1 MRRFHAT
8 SRGPCSMAERRI
20 LPGGSTIIEL
30 YFALAI
36 GGILMLMG
44 MVTWVGGWKALE
56 GMKYANMAYL
66 NAFGATN
73 AIEEQVERCNTIQV
87 PDPNN
92 AGVTSIQLLVPNQ
105 NVPGTTLRR
114 AYRRVGNNL
123 IMEWKDEG
131 IGPVTIFS
139 NVTAFGATILDAP
152 TNSLVQLTC
161 TCVDG
166 TKTISMSTVAWRRN

>member
-8 SRGPCSMAERRI
+8 SRWPCGKAERRR
-20 LPGGSTIIEL
+20 LHDGSTLLEL
-30 YFALAI
+30 YFVLAI
-36 GGILMLMG
+36 SGILMLMG
-44 MVTWVGGWKALE
+44 MVTWAGGWSALE

-66 NAFGATN
+66 DANGVIN
-73 AIEEQVERCNTIQV
+73 AIQEQVQRASTIQV

-92 AGVTSIQLLVPNQ
+92 TAVPSIQLLVPNQ
-105 NVPGTTLRR
+105 ANLNTTLRR
-114 AYRRVGNNL
+114 AYRLVGNNL

-131 IGPVTIFS
+131 IGPVTVFS
-139 NVTAFGATILDAP
+139 DVTAFSATILDAP

-166 TKTISMSTVAWRRN
+166 TETISMSTVANMRN